1 HRHPRP
7 RPRPGRPLARPGP
20 AQAHR
25 VRHRLVRLHRPRRR
39 LPWHRLVRRPHPAA
53 RRARRVTGARPM
65 SPKPCGTRAAY
76 ERHRR
81 QGEPIDDACR
91 EANAAYHR
99 KNARGRAYRR
109 ARQRAYTRLALT
121 YSTAYRALLE
131 EELAKEKDYR

>member
-1 HRHPRP
+1 
-7 RPRPGRPLARPGP
+7 
-20 AQAHR
+20 
-25 VRHRLVRLHRPRRR
+25 
-39 LPWHRLVRRPHPAA
+39 
-53 RRARRVTGARPM
+53 M
-65 SPKPCGTRAAY
+65 SPKSCGTRAAY

-91 EANAAYHR
+91 EANAAYHQ

-131 EELAKEKDYR
+131 EELAKEEDYR